1 MIKQIIAIGAG
12 GFVGS
17 VLRFFSSKFIQEH
30 YWGSFPIGTFIINI
44 IGCFFIGLIYGIAEK
59 GNLMN
64 YELRLFLTVGL
75 LGGFTTFSTF
85 ANESMLLL
93 KDNNLYVFAIYIS
106 LSVFVGILAT
116 FLGNYIIKA
125 L

>member
-1 MIKQIIAIGAG
+1 
-12 GFVGS
+12 
-17 VLRFFSSKFIQEH
+17 L
-30 YWGSFPIGTFIINI
+30 GSFPLGTFTVNV
-44 IGCFFIGLIYGIAEK
+44 IGCFFIGLIYGLAEK
-59 GNLMN
+59 ENLMN